1 MQPGEVVALLGPN
14 GAGKSTLL
22 RLLATDLAPTAG
34 QLRLVG
40 VPATPPTAALRRRLV
55 YVPDR
60 GAHLEPLTGWENA
73 RFFLELGTLPDLP
86 TPGSRSSTGSLK
98 ALLDEFGLAQVLHV
112 PVREYS
118 FGMRRKLLLAQGLAA
133 SRELLLL
140 DEPTVGLDPFAMEAL
155 ADGLR
160 GLATRDGA
168 VVLATNDA
176 RRSRQWA
183 TRIVFLH
190 QGRIVADGAPDDL
203 LARTRQRTRIRV
215 EFEGVL
221 DAAPHVKGIEDVRT
235 HPGRLE
241 AWSTEEGRPLPKL
254 LAGLLDAGIRT
265 RRVEVHEP
273 DLEDLFEVLTGERLA
288 EPGNPR

>member
-1 MQPGEVVALLGPN
+1 MRPGEVVALLGPN

-22 RLLATDLAPTAG
+22 RLLATDLSPTAG
-34 QLRLVG
+34 ELRLLG
-40 VPATPPTAALRRRLV
+40 VPATPPTAGLRRRLV

-60 GAHLEPLTGWENA
+60 GAHLEPLTGRENA
-73 RFFLELGTLPDLP
+73 RFFLELGTPADSP
-86 TPGSRSSTGSLK
+86 TPGSHPATGPLE
-98 ALLDEFGLAQVLHV
+98 ALLDEFGLAQALHV

-160 GLATRDGA
+160 ALTTRGGA
-168 VVLATNDA
+168 VVLATNDV

-183 TRIVFLH
+183 TRVVFLH
-190 QGRIVADGAPDDL
+190 RGRIVADGAPDDL

-221 DAAPHVKGIEDVRT
+221 ESAPHVKGIEEVST
-235 HPGRLE
+235 HPGGLE
-241 AWSTEEGRPLPKL
+241 AWSTEAGRPLPTL
-254 LAGLLDAGIRT
+254 LARLLDAGVHT
-265 RRVEVHEP
+265 RRVEVREP
-273 DLEDLFEVLTGERLA
+273 DLEDLFEVLTGVRLA
-288 EPGNPR
+288 EPGDPR